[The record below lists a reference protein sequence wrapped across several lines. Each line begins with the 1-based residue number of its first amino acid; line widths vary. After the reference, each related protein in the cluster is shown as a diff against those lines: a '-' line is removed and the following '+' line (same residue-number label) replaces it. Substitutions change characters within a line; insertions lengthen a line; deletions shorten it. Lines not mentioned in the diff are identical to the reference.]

1 ALASDF
7 VSDVVSD
14 VVVICRLLW
23 GRSMVGTSG
32 GGRRLDSRRARR
44 AATNSARGSTPTIG
58 WRSAASGSAGIV
70 TPLTRFGVG
79 AAKGDARPHQQRL
92 GRMQRAAEMFGD
104 LGHRQVVDVPQRER

>member
-1 ALASDF
+1 MARAAPLTLRRGWALVTVGPAAVVSDF
-7 VSDVVSD
+7 VSD

-79 AAKGDARPHQQRL
+79 AAKGDARPH
-92 GRMQRAAEMFGD
+92 
-104 LGHRQVVDVPQRER
+104 